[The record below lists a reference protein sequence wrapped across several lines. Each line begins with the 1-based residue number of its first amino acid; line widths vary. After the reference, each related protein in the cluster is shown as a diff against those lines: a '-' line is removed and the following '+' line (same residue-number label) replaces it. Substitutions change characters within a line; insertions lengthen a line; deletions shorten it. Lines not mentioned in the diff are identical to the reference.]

1 LLAVRFDRAATFL
14 SGDASMTAPFRL
26 YGAELSPY
34 SVKVR
39 SYLRFK
45 RAPFEWKQRSQA
57 RQEEFARYAKLP
69 LIPVLVDAEDNA
81 LQDST
86 PIIEALEREL
96 PEPSIT
102 PNEPA
107 LAFVSILLEDYAD
120 EWLNK
125 AMFHYRW
132 SYPEDQESA
141 ARRIA
146 DMIFEG
152 AEKPEGIEDQVRTRM
167 ISRLYHVGSSPET
180 APLIEGSFARVLEL
194 LERMLGGRAYLF
206 GGRPC
211 LADFGLAGQLTQL
224 LSDPT
229 PGALMK
235 ARAPNVVR
243 WIDRMENP
251 EVEGEFVPLKTLRG
265 ELEDLLRAEVA
276 GAYLV
281 WMAANAQ
288 AVADDASGVSVEIA
302 GVTFT
307 QKPQRY
313 AAKAFAELKRKR
325 AAIDDAALAE
335 LLEET
340 GCDAFL
346 SPSASDL
353 EQPEDASDEDAD
365 DGEASEA

>member
-1 LLAVRFDRAATFL
+1 
-14 SGDASMTAPFRL
+14 MTAPFRL

-39 SYLRFK
+39 SYLRYK
-45 RAPFEWKQRSQA
+45 GIEFEWAPRTNA
-57 RQEEFARYAKLP
+57 RQEEFQRYAKLP

-86 PIIEALEREL
+86 PIIERLEAQYA
-96 PEPSIT
+96 EPSIV
-102 PNEPA
+102 PDDA
-107 LAFVSILLEDYAD
+107 GLAFLSALIEDYAD

-141 ARRIA
+141 AKRIS

-152 AEKPEGIEDQVRTRM
+152 AEKPEGIEEQVRTRM
-167 ISRLYHVGSSPET
+167 IGRLYHVGSSPET
-180 APLIEGSFARVLEL
+180 APLIEGSFTRVVAI
-194 LERMLGGRAYLF
+194 LERMLGARDYLF
-206 GGRPC
+206 GGKPS
-211 LADFGLAGQLTQL
+211 LADFGLAGQLAQL

-229 PGALMK
+229 PGVLLK
-235 ARAPNVVR
+235 TQAPNVVR

-251 EVEGEFVPLKTLRG
+251 DATGVFVPLAHVR
-265 ELEDLLRAEVA
+265 EDVAELLRTEIA

-281 WMAANAQ
+281 CMDANAR

-302 GVTFT
+302 GAQFV

-325 AAIDDAALAE
+325 ALVEDDALAALLAE
-335 LLEET
+335 TGVDALLAMSRE
-340 GCDAFL
+340 
-346 SPSASDL
+346 
-353 EQPEDASDEDAD
+353 DEDAHQD
-365 DGEASEA
+365 EAADSDEGEEEDAEE